1 MTSVLVHGVVAARD
15 ELELAAPSRWVRHG
29 DVAAI
34 VTDTDE
40 SGLRAASALR
50 LHWQVLETT
59 AGSDSV
65 PPVRFGTAMADDRAV
80 VEELLAPR
88 HDELVSHLA
97 ELSGRVQITVKG
109 TFDEERLLR
118 GVVDASPAIARLRE
132 RVAGVPEAAAYYD
145 RIRLGQLIA
154 EEVEHARQHY
164 AARVVERLEP
174 LAAATSI
181 ERVSAADAAVN
192 AAFLIQQEL
201 GSRSSGPRW
210 TSSRASSA
218 APSTCA
224 VWGRCR
230 PTASRTSARHRG
242 ARHGP
247 DNRLD
252 HAAARTGLC

>member
-59 AGSDSV
+59 AGSV
-65 PPVRFGTAMADDRAV
+65 AVLPVRFGTAMADDRAV

-109 TFDEERLLR
+109 NFDEERLLR

-132 RVAGVPEAAAYYD
+132 RVAGIPEAAAYYD
-145 RIRLGQLIA
+145 RIRLGKLIA

-181 ERVSAADAAVN
+181 ARVSAADAAVN
-192 AAFLIQQEL
+192 AAFLIQQDSEPEFRAAVDEL
-201 GSRSSGPRW
+201 AHEFRGAVDLRCLGPLPPYSFADIGSPPR
-210 TSSRASSA
+210 SA
-218 APSTCA
+218 AWA
-224 VWGRCR
+224 
-230 PTASRTSARHRG
+230 
-242 ARHGP
+242 
-247 DNRLD
+247 
-252 HAAARTGLC
+252 